1 MYNTRANETFRVQ
14 MDNLSCLNTLANP
27 QIHNVSEEEPNFVE
41 SNRNKVPRPTQGKN
55 AVDFTEDIKSLVQ
68 EDHKD

>member
-14 MDNLSCLNTLANP
+14 MDNLSCLNPLTNP

-41 SNRNKVPRPTQGKN
+41 SNRHKVPRPN
-55 AVDFTEDIKSLVQ
+55 
-68 EDHKD
+68 

>member
-14 MDNLSCLNTLANP
+14 MDNLSWLNPLTNP
-27 QIHNVSEEEPNFVE
+27 QIHYVSEDEPNFTE
-41 SNRNKVPRPTQGKN
+41 SNRKKVPRPNQGKN